1 MTPKKKIDLKAL
13 KKALL
18 ERSRML
24 AQQTEATEEDR
35 KPVELDQALVGRLSR
50 MDALQ
55 VQAMAIETDRR
66 REVEMERITSALKRM
81 EDGEFGFCVSCG
93 DEIPAKRLAFDPATP
108 QCVDCAGAG

>member
-1 MTPKKKIDLKAL
+1 MTPKKKNDLKAL
-13 KKALL
+13 KQALL
-18 ERSRML
+18 ERRQML
-24 AQQTEATEEDR
+24 AQQTQATEEDR

-81 EDGEFGFCVSCG
+81 EDGEYGFCASCG
-93 DEIPAKRLAFDPATP
+93 EEIPAKRLAFDPAAP